1 MSPKKF
7 KFILWDFD
15 GVIIDSNEIREY
27 GFNQILKRYSTKQK
41 QDLISFHRLNG
52 GLSRYVK
59 FRYFFEEILKKP
71 ISENEVNLLANQFS
85 LIMRKRLVDTSLI
98 IPETIKYIEE
108 LFNLKKE
115 MHIVSG
121 SDNNELIEL
130 CSKINV
136 DKYFK
141 TISGSPTAKN
151 ELVSRII
158 TRNNLKL
165 SDVCLIGDA
174 VNDFDAAKING
185 ITFFGYNNTK
195 LKNLDQ
201 YLVLNNLNK

>member
-1 MSPKKF
+1 MSPKNF
-7 KFILWDFD
+7 KLILWDFD
-15 GVIIDSNEIREY
+15 GVIVDSNEIREY
-27 GFNQILKRYSTKQK
+27 GFNLVLKEYSTKEK
-41 QDLISFHRLNG
+41 KELISFHRLNG

-71 ISENEVNLLANQFS
+71 ISEKEVIVLSNRFS
-85 LIMRKRLVDTSLI
+85 RIMRERLADASLI
-98 IPETIKYIEE
+98 IPETMNYIEE
-108 LFNLKKE
+108 LFDLKKE

-121 SDNNELIEL
+121 SDNNELIEI
-130 CSKINV
+130 CSKIKV

-141 TISGSPTAKN
+141 TISGSPTPKN

-158 TRNNLKL
+158 TKNNLKL

-174 VNDFDAAKING
+174 INDFDAAKING

-195 LKNLDQ
+195 LKNLDK

>member
-7 KFILWDFD
+7 KLILWDFD

-27 GFNQILKRYSTKQK
+27 GFNLVLKKYSTKQK

-85 LIMRKRLVDTSLI
+85 SIMRERLVDTSLL

-141 TISGSPTAKN
+141 TISGSPTPKN
-151 ELVSRII
+151 ELVNRII
-158 TRNNLKL
+158 TRDNLKL
-165 SDVCLIGDA
+165 SDICLIGDA
-174 VNDFDAAKING
+174 VNDFDAAKTNG

-201 YLVLNNLNK
+201 YLVLNSLNK

>member
-7 KFILWDFD
+7 KIILWDFD

-27 GFNQILKRYSTKQK
+27 GFNQVLKEYSIKQK

-59 FRYFFEEILKKP
+59 FRYFFKEILKKP
-71 ISENEVNLLANQFS
+71 ISESEVNILANQFS
-85 LIMRKRLVDTSLI
+85 LIMRERLADTSLI

-108 LFNLKKE
+108 LFNLNKE

-136 DKYFK
+136 DNFFK
-141 TISGSPTAKN
+141 TINGSPTPKN
-151 ELVSRII
+151 ELVSKII
-158 TRNNLKL
+158 TKYNLRL
-165 SDVCLIGDA
+165 SSWLSKSS
-174 VNDFDAAKING
+174 F
-185 ITFFGYNNTK
+185 
-195 LKNLDQ
+195 
-201 YLVLNNLNK
+201 LNMLLSVI

>member
-7 KFILWDFD
+7 KLILWDFD

-27 GFNQILKRYSTKQK
+27 GFNQVLKKYSIKQK

-59 FRYFFEEILKKP
+59 FRYFFEKILKKP

-85 LIMRKRLVDTSLI
+85 LIMRERLVDTSLI
-98 IPETIKYIEE
+98 ISETIKYIEE

-141 TISGSPTAKN
+141 TINGSPTPKN

-165 SDVCLIGDA
+165 SDICLIGDA
-174 VNDFDAAKING
+174 VNDFDAAKTNG
-185 ITFFGYNNTK
+185 ITFFGYNNIK

>member
-7 KFILWDFD
+7 KLILWDFD

-27 GFNQILKRYSTKQK
+27 GFNQVLKKYSTKQK

-52 GLSRYVK
+52 GLSRYAK

-71 ISENEVNLLANQFS
+71 ISENQVNVLANQFS
-85 LIMRKRLVDTSLI
+85 LIMRERLVDTSLI
-98 IPETIKYIEE
+98 IPEIIKYIEE

-141 TISGSPTAKN
+141 TINGSPTPKN

-174 VNDFDAAKING
+174 VNDFDAAKTNG

>member
-7 KFILWDFD
+7 KLILWDFD

-27 GFNQILKRYSTKQK
+27 GFNQVLKKYSTKQK

-85 LIMRKRLVDTSLI
+85 SIMRERLVDTSLL

-141 TISGSPTAKN
+141 TISGSPTPKN
-151 ELVSRII
+151 ELVNRII
-158 TRNNLKL
+158 TRDNLKL
-165 SDVCLIGDA
+165 SDICLIGDA
-174 VNDFDAAKING
+174 VNDFDAAKTNG

-201 YLVLNNLNK
+201 YLVLNSLNK